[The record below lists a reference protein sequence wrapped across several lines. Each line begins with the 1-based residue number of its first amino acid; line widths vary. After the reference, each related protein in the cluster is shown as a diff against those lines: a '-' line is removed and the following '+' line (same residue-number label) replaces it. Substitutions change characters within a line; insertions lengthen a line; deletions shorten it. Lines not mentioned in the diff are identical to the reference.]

1 MFFSIDIFHFP
12 TAVGT
17 EGHLLPKE
25 TTFLSY
31 IFVFSNLFVTFA
43 LESDKQRATVSAP
56 AVTVSVALPADIK
69 KPPIET
75 GAGTFYGGN
84 L

>member
-1 MFFSIDIFHFP
+1 M
-12 TAVGT
+12 
-17 EGHLLPKE
+17 LLPPDIYAPILAAPFIPLHSSIFYQRYPLFCQKSLRFQI
-25 TTFLSY
+25 FL
-31 IFVFSNLFVTFA
+31 L
-43 LESDKQRATVSAP
+43 LLLPESDKQRATVS
-56 AVTVSVALPADIK
+56 VALPADTK